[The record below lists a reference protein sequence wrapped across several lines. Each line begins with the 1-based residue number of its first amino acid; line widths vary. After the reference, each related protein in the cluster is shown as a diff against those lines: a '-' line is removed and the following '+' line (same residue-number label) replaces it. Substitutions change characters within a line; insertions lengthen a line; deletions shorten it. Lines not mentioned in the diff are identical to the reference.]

1 MAKPLI
7 LMVDPNPEALWAIK
21 NDLQRQYEDR
31 FQVVR
36 ADSDTGAFETLK
48 QLKEC
53 ELVTL
58 FLVEQQKSHMTGTE
72 FLKATMKLFP
82 KAKRFLLTVYDT
94 DDVPIRVPLQ
104 KVMVV

>member
-7 LMVDPNPEALWAIK
+7 LMFDPNPEVLWAVK

-36 ADSDTGAFETLK
+36 ADSDTTALETLK

-53 ELVTL
+53 ESVTL
-58 FLVEQQKSHMTGTE
+58 FLVEQQRSYMTGME
-72 FLKATMKLFP
+72 FLKATLKLFP
-82 KAKRFLLTVYDT
+82 KAKRFLLTAYDT
-94 DDVPIRVPLQ
+94 DDVPSRVPLQ
-104 KVMVV
+104 KVMVI